1 MYSDTMK
8 DCLEAIK
15 VTDAQVS
22 AEQLKYSVRDG
33 YAEIELYISS
43 KRISYRVKGD
53 PYIIAMVKWLQI
65 YLSNNN
71 GIFKLSLNTFIEK
84 FELPDNKL
92 RNAILMMELVE
103 QLK

>member
-1 MYSDTMK
+1 MYSDIMK
-8 DCLEAIK
+8 DCLETIK

-65 YLSNNN
+65 YLSNNDT
-71 GIFKLSLNTFIEK
+71 FKLSLNTFIEK